1 MLTDSIKT
9 STLWKKDKGWGSTH
23 ERRELFEELYRS
35 FKNISTGSVL
45 TYGDLLPRKSDDKYA
60 DAVKALTAGNN
71 IWEYE
76 ESSYKT
82 IPIIKLVTVK
92 LTPISDHC
100 NDAYA
105 ILDENGNQYKNIIP
119 FDFSEEGFYNYTL
132 RNTATNAEIFFGVN
146 DWMVDTDASILT
158 FNNGIPDGVNASN
171 PPTLTF
177 YQYVGPVG
185 ERIYIDAA
193 LYDVNSV
200 PFVSGNPVTKFTNE
214 LRTRLD
220 DVWSGWFDKHGFN
233 GDDNTEGVGLG
244 FNLLTP
250 VANTETGDAIK
261 GWDDNSNAQVVSLLT
276 HKVGRCEKESVK
288 ILFASEGLSEPTY
301 QVQVT
306 EAGISKI
313 DFDDGFFIVESEI
326 EGTFE
331 TVVEDSEDIFAVLL
345 VKDNE
350 TQEFELYI
358 PRSDEDLTVKVPVF
372 IDLKVLPPHLKLNSL
387 ASYSD
392 EIIPQYYGPRVA
404 DFVIASYEDTVS
416 LRSADFI
423 VYNKAGAFLQ
433 DAINAK
439 TENAHHIVL
448 RNGTYLN
455 GDVSSNLE
463 ISDLH
468 IEGESRLNT
477 VIKNAIIYITE
488 SGILSDVTLK
498 DCRVIVQG
506 EDTSAVLKN
515 VTIDNVTI
523 EEGICQ
529 IFDST
534 IGGELSLKKDAECQL
549 YNSYVDLYDCKGSTY
564 IYSSHIGTL
573 AAADAELG
581 SIIDSTSI
589 DFVESISKDVKL
601 DSSYV
606 TQFGEEV
613 DYKIYPRTNTVPF
626 YTAFNN
632 RVYAQLPDP
641 FEYREVV
648 NEDGSKVAEI
658 RLKLDTDYHTI
669 KLNDKGELFT
679 RFFTTKEIA
688 IDSVDDIKTQAEEKG
703 YGHADTVLETERPK
717 NVDEAIL
724 DLYWSK
730 ADLIKGKIP
739 IDQLPDSVAYGGLSL
754 VGMWSFE
761 DHDGEFPTFEDADT
775 TDLSDDEYT
784 GLQKGWF
791 FIVSASHAKDES
803 GENDDPCFPQ
813 KSVDG
818 EIWTAGDWIIYTGK
832 GLKKVSIGSHTETIE
847 KEREIEVEVKFSDID
862 SQEKAEEAIAAYVE
876 DHADLGLTKFEGE
889 LTDVLESMIYDSY
902 KGAYNYSTLY
912 TDGEHRWIAFINTGD
927 ISALGFMSIPDMQ
940 GFNQTASGA
949 VLSGADTVIYTYTDK
964 VVENE
969 DVEVEDFKEVEYDV
983 FEKLDRAYSDPVYS
997 RLPEYA
1003 PNTEGK
1009 NVKWDVDSDGTGV
1022 LNLSFKS
1029 LAEAIRLINEQ
1040 LYKQYPD
1047 RPASILTM
1055 SIVVDEKNTTADAIE
1070 FVELNQVGDLNQYMD
1085 KFDELKKVA
1094 FDSESGFVAM
1104 KQVGV
1109 HDELPLEHEFY
1120 CGNYSDFVIYDRDRD
1135 NGLVPLYQH
1144 IDNVTGLGEVVSVPN
1159 MVVDCKKA
1167 DPYAKYRLGF
1177 KAPTVYKSI
1186 ECSALLPLNVEM
1198 GEPYWKDHSI
1208 TYAIENLSENK
1219 WVKDTAAVSG
1229 HSKALKFQERLFYD
1243 LSDIEIKP
1251 CSVNSI
1257 NTDLLNAAMS
1267 ERVIAGIPFLAK
1279 PYTFTGRFLV
1289 ENFARYGAVT
1299 RDAGVDLRAS
1309 FGELEPIVEILEQKL
1324 QIDDDVNGNAIL
1336 SVQFSCTIEPS
1347 VLGQHDLK
1355 VYATCHNNGFTSRE
1369 VKVLEIDAI
1378 NCLPE
1383 MPNIVNHPQA
1393 ENPTL
1398 GVKTTPVSFA
1408 PEYDESKPYTWSA
1421 ELALTDKGFGW
1432 PVEQYVEKFTDY
1444 KTPVYVDLTQT
1455 GLNTPLGLYRFVTYK
1470 FSEEKIRDLV
1480 GFNLNIEYGDEN
1492 VPVINRS
1499 SGAFND
1505 VRIGVLVTSVEDPH
1519 EIFLNGNACVKPFFQ
1534 ADFTKST
1541 EGLLYPGK
1549 SNVNTRRI
1557 TFGRKP
1563 VPVKDIYVRIGL
1575 PAGSNVYIKNVDI
1588 DTNIDC

>member
-71 IWEYE
+71 VWEYE

-82 IPIIKLVTVK
+82 IPIVKLVTVK

-146 DWMVDTDASILT
+146 DWMVDTDAAILT

-250 VANTETGDAIK
+250 VANTETGDVIK

-276 HKVGRCEKESVK
+276 HKVGRCENESVK

-313 DFDDGFFIVESEI
+313 DFDDGFFIVESEV

-455 GDVSSNLE
+455 GDASSNLE
-463 ISDLH
+463 ISGLH

-523 EEGICQ
+523 EEGTCQ
-529 IFDST
+529 IFDSI

-648 NEDGSKVAEI
+648 DEDGSKVAEI

-761 DHDGEFPTFEDADT
+761 DHNGEFPTFEDADI

-832 GLKKVSIGSHTETIE
+832 GLKKVSIGSHVENIE
-847 KEREIEVEVKFSDID
+847 KERVN
-862 SQEKAEEAIAAYVE
+862 EEGETETYVE
-876 DHADLGLTKFEGE
+876 E
-889 LTDVLESMIYDSY
+889 
-902 KGAYNYSTLY
+902 
-912 TDGEHRWIAFINTGD
+912 
-927 ISALGFMSIPDMQ
+927 
-940 GFNQTASGA
+940 
-949 VLSGADTVIYTYTDK
+949 
-964 VVENE
+964 
-969 DVEVEDFKEVEYDV
+969 VEVEDFKEVEYDV

-1009 NVKWDVDSDGTGV
+1009 NVKWDVDNDGTGV

-1055 SIVVDEKNTTADAIE
+1055 SVVVDEKNTTAEAIE
-1070 FVELNQVGDLNQYMD
+1070 FVELNAVGDLNQYID

-1109 HDELPLEHEFY
+1109 HDDLPLEHEFY

-1229 HSKALKFQERLFYD
+1229 HSKVLKFQERLFYD

-1289 ENFARYGAVT
+1289 ENFARYGAIT

-1383 MPNIVNHPQA
+1383 MPSIVNHPQA

-1398 GVKTTPVSFA
+1398 GIKTTPVSFA

-1455 GLNTPLGLYRFVTYK
+1455 GLNTPLGLYRFVTYR

-1505 VRIGVLVTSVEDPH
+1505 VRIGVLATSVEEPH

-1563 VPVKDIYVRIGL
+1563 IPVKDIYVRIGL